1 MFQLKYILV
10 VYFEKRK
17 GIYSGV
23 VEIPLSAVYYYLIAM
38 DIELQEI
45 CIVYGTFPLIISF
58 NLIWFRL
65 VICMDPFPN

>member
-1 MFQLKYILV
+1 MFKLEYILV

-45 CIVYGTFPLIISF
+45 CIVYGTFH
-58 NLIWFRL
+58 
-65 VICMDPFPN
+65 